1 MGVQTQRREGKMIYN
16 DEVGKMVN
24 GIKSL
29 ATPLQDLILRE
40 AMTDRDYANKAA
52 AELLAL
58 RERVAK
64 LERIETIA
72 REILDAV
79 KSGVVVR
86 DAEPCKHGNFATA
99 PYNHPRW
106 CDECFFEL
114 EDALSQ

>member
-1 MGVQTQRREGKMIYN
+1 MSALDGIRKIKYPTDLDCAVMYYGEYPEGGE
-16 DEVGKMVN
+16 DSE
-24 GIKSL
+24 S
-29 ATPLQDLILRE
+29 
-40 AMTDRDYANKAA
+40 AA

-86 DAEPCKHGNFATA
+86 DAKPCKHGNFATA

-114 EDALSQ
+114 EDVLSQ